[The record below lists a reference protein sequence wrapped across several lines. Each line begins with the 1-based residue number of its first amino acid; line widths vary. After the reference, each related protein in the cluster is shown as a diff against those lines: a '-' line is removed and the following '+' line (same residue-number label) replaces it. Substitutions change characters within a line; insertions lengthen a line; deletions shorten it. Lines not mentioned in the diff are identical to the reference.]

1 MENLITISDKESVS
15 DFSKERFR
23 PLQKRDPDL
32 CEKHPN
38 NNKTDRNKTD
48 IMGSACVNSIS
59 VEQLFKNSKIEWK
72 SVTFF
77 KVVFEMNTEI

>member
-1 MENLITISDKESVS
+1 MCQIS
-15 DFSKERFR
+15 
-23 PLQKRDPDL
+23 LKRDSDL
-32 CEKHPN
+32 YKKEIQTSAKKGLDLHEKHPN

>member
-1 MENLITISDKESVS
+1 MCQIS
-15 DFSKERFR
+15 
-23 PLQKRDPDL
+23 LKRDSDL
-32 CEKHPN
+32 YKKEIQTSAKKGLDLHEKHPN
-38 NNKTDRNKTD
+38 NNKTD

>member
-1 MENLITISDKESVS
+1 MCQIS
-15 DFSKERFR
+15 
-23 PLQKRDPDL
+23 LKRDSDL
-32 CEKHPN
+32 YKKEIQTSAKKGLDLHEKHPN

-59 VEQLFKNSKIEWK
+59 VEQFVHELKNRGK

-77 KVVFEMNTEI
+77 KVMFEMNTGI